1 VKDGSFENPL
11 PRSWA
16 GDCFF
21 RCLLSLSASVSGA
34 GVSFLNVGM
43 AESSG
48 VEAGFQVL
56 LLWQLRLDGSYTFL
70 ETKVIQDGGIGGAAF
85 PVGQPLLRRPKN
97 QGSVGLTSLGDRWTV
112 AFTVNVVGSAPDRD
126 FSQQGSPRVTL
137 PGYTTI
143 GLSGSYAV
151 FSNVWHMKSL
161 R

>member
-1 VKDGSFENPL
+1 
-11 PRSWA
+11 
-16 GDCFF
+16 
-21 RCLLSLSASVSGA
+21 
-34 GVSFLNVGM
+34 M

-112 AFTVNVVGSAPDRD
+112 AFTVNAVGSALDRD

-137 PGYTTI
+137 PGYTTN

-151 FSNVWHMKSL
+151 L
-161 R
+161 

>member
-56 LLWQLRLDGSYTFL
+56 LLWQLRLDGSYMFP
-70 ETKVIQDGGIGGAAF
+70 ETKVIQDGGS
-85 PVGQPLLRRPKN
+85 VERP
-97 QGSVGLTSLGDRWTV
+97 
-112 AFTVNVVGSAPDRD
+112 
-126 FSQQGSPRVTL
+126 SQWANHC
-137 PGYTTI
+137 
-143 GLSGSYAV
+143 YAV
-151 FSNVWHMKSL
+151 RRIKVVSG
-161 R
+161 